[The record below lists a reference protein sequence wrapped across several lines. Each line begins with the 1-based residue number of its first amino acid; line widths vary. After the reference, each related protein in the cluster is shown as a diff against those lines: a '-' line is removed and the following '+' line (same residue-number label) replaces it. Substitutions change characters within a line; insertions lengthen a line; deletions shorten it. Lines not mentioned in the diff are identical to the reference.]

1 MSTDIKSVLQQ
12 QVEKW
17 PLEDQKELG
26 QAAIA
31 IEAQRRGVDPGAL
44 EQFARKLTIAVAT
57 QELEEPTKYW
67 RDWKDNYLYNAK
79 RWALGFL
86 IPLLTT
92 VLAIVCCLSFNL
104 NFLRLAET
112 TRRLLSRKRFS
123 MLLYLV
129 RLLQQYSGA
138 CAKCFVCGLTTT
150 TCVRTPLKEKL
161 YSRRLL
167 Y

>member
-92 VLAIVCCLSFNL
+92 VLAIVLLLIFQPQ
-104 NFLRLAET
+104 FLEI
-112 TRRLLSRKRFS
+112 SRDNEKVAIAQAIQHV
-123 MLLYLV
+123 LYLV

-150 TCVRTPLKEKL
+150 TCVRTPLKGKL

>member
-92 VLAIVCCLSFNL
+92 VLAIVLLLIFQPQ
-104 NFLRLAET
+104 FLEI
-112 TRRLLSRKRFS
+112 SRDNEKVAIAQAIQHV
-123 MLLYLV
+123 LYLV